1 MVTLYQC
8 VYFGRIAL
16 RVWFKHGLVR
26 VIAFLIVGITVIV
39 STQLLRGQNP
49 EEVSNNLRLLI
60 NKTFFVGTPAPQSVE
75 TRLSDARTLDA
86 NPQVSNDAERVV
98 VVAPKTLTFA
108 ADQSTAPIIAV
119 PAYCADRD
127 VAPGSIVLGD
137 KIQLRFFAA
146 VRLPSAEADFSS
158 TAQANS
164 VAYERLDLSGIY
176 DISEDG
182 SAALPLIG
190 RIDLAGQPLA
200 CAEALVAREIVAL
213 DTSVNS
219 VSASFAARLPVTI
232 SGAVRAP
239 GAYTHSP
246 GMTVNRLL
254 NLAGASFEDGP
265 ITPQDFESLIGQ
277 RNELRH
283 RQILAAAELGRLTAN
298 MSGKD
303 TIVIPDGLGINVPIT
318 LPSALLD
325 AETTALRQDMSVGR
339 TIDARSAVSIAGLE
353 QRFEDTRSQLFTVK
367 SQIAS
372 LQARYDE
379 MTSFKSRGLIQASQL
394 DVAQS
399 NLMELN
405 RIGMQLETDQSSLQ
419 AQIALAKEDA
429 QLAIQVRLQGFS
441 QRAAALSGEISL
453 LDVQL
458 SAVRSRLAGHG
469 IGEDS
474 ADFALP
480 LVATVLRTGTNG
492 ALRLTA
498 TLDTLIFPGDMV
510 TISMSANLVEKQLTA
525 DNNEASDTGAVASG
539 NLQP

>member
-86 NPQVSNDAERVV
+86 DPQVSNDAERVV

-127 VAPGSIVLGD
+127 VAAGSIVLGD

-405 RIGMQLETDQSSLQ
+405 RIGMQLETEQSSLQ

>member
-1 MVTLYQC
+1 MTLYQC

-86 NPQVSNDAERVV
+86 DPQVSNDAERVV

-108 ADQSTAPIIAV
+108 ADQSTALIIAV

-303 TIVIPDGLGINVPIT
+303 TILIPDGLGINVPIT

-325 AETTALRQDMSVGR
+325 AETTALRQDLSVGR

>member
-127 VAPGSIVLGD
+127 VAAGSIVLGD

-303 TIVIPDGLGINVPIT
+303 TILIPDGLGINVPIT

-325 AETTALRQDMSVGR
+325 AETTALRQDLSVGR

-405 RIGMQLETDQSSLQ
+405 RIGMQLETEQSSLQ

>member
-127 VAPGSIVLGD
+127 VAAGSIVLGD

-219 VSASFAARLPVTI
+219 VSASFAARLSVTI

-303 TIVIPDGLGINVPIT
+303 TILIPDGLGINVPIT

-325 AETTALRQDMSVGR
+325 AETTALRQDLSVGR

-405 RIGMQLETDQSSLQ
+405 RIGMQLKTDQSSLQ

>member
-127 VAPGSIVLGD
+127 VAAGSIVLGD

-303 TIVIPDGLGINVPIT
+303 TILIPDGLGINVPIT

>member
-127 VAPGSIVLGD
+127 VAAGSIVLGD

-182 SAALPLIG
+182 TAALPLIG

-200 CAEALVAREIVAL
+200 CAEAVVAREITAL
-213 DTSVNS
+213 DTSVSS
-219 VSASFAARLPVTI
+219 VNASFAARLPVTI

-239 GAYTHSP
+239 GAYTHAP

-254 NLAGASFEDGP
+254 NLAGATFEDGP

-283 RQILAAAELGRLTAN
+283 RQILAAAELGRLIAN
-298 MSGKD
+298 MSGND
-303 TIVIPDGLGINVPIT
+303 SIVMPDGLAINAPIT
-318 LPSALLD
+318 LPSALID
-325 AETTALRQDMSVGR
+325 AETSALRQDLAVGR
-339 TIDARSAVSIAGLE
+339 TIDARSAVAIAGLE
-353 QRFEDTRSQLFTVK
+353 QRFKDTRSQLGTVK

-379 MTSFKSRGLIQASQL
+379 MASFKSRGLIQASQL

-458 SAVRSRLAGHG
+458 SAIGSRLAGHG
-469 IGEDS
+469 FGEDS

-480 LVATVLRTGTNG
+480 LVVTVLRTGTNG
-492 ALRLTA
+492 AVRLTA
-498 TLDTLIFPGDMV
+498 TLDTVIFPGDMV
-510 TISMSANLVEKQLTA
+510 TISMSANLVEKQRTA
-525 DNNEASDTGAVASG
+525 DNIEASDTGAVASG

>member
-108 ADQSTAPIIAV
+108 ADQSTALIIAV

-303 TIVIPDGLGINVPIT
+303 TILIPDGLGINVPIT

-325 AETTALRQDMSVGR
+325 AETTALRQNLSVGR

>member
-1 MVTLYQC
+1 MTLYQC

-127 VAPGSIVLGD
+127 VAAGSIVLGD

>member
-1 MVTLYQC
+1 M
-8 VYFGRIAL
+8 
-16 RVWFKHGLVR
+16 
-26 VIAFLIVGITVIV
+26 
-39 STQLLRGQNP
+39 
-49 EEVSNNLRLLI
+49 
-60 NKTFFVGTPAPQSVE
+60 
-75 TRLSDARTLDA
+75 
-86 NPQVSNDAERVV
+86 
-98 VVAPKTLTFA
+98 
-108 ADQSTAPIIAV
+108 
-119 PAYCADRD
+119 
-127 VAPGSIVLGD
+127 GD

>member
-303 TIVIPDGLGINVPIT
+303 TILIPDGLGINVPIT

-325 AETTALRQDMSVGR
+325 AETTALRQDLSVGR

-405 RIGMQLETDQSSLQ
+405 RIGMQLETEQSSLQ

-492 ALRLTA
+492 ALLLTA

>member
-127 VAPGSIVLGD
+127 VAAGSIVLGD

-325 AETTALRQDMSVGR
+325 AETTALRQDLSVGR

>member
-325 AETTALRQDMSVGR
+325 AETTALRQDLSVGR

>member
-127 VAPGSIVLGD
+127 VAAGSIVLGD

-158 TAQANS
+158 MAQANS

-325 AETTALRQDMSVGR
+325 AETTALRQDLSVGR